1 MTAAIN
7 KGFPKVPIVKS
18 AFLIGSVAPDIPL
31 WLLSLGG
38 IAYYHWIKGWS
49 LERTF
54 SYLFDNLF
62 FHNPFWIAAH
72 NVIHT
77 PILVLVGI
85 ALTWR
90 YRQNISSPYRWFFWF
105 FTACFLHG
113 IVDILTHVDD
123 GPLLFFPLDWSVRFN
138 SPVSYWDLRYY
149 GREFGIFEIVLDL
162 VLLLYLIVP
171 GIYRFLRNRM
181 RG

>member
-1 MTAAIN
+1 M
-7 KGFPKVPIVKS
+7 
-18 AFLIGSVAPDIPL
+18 
-31 WLLSLGG
+31 
-38 IAYYHWIKGWS
+38 
-49 LERTF
+49 
-54 SYLFDNLF
+54 F

-90 YRQNISSPYRWFFWF
+90 YRQNISSPYRWFLWF
-105 FTACFLHG
+105 FAACFLHS

-138 SPVSYWDLRYY
+138 SPVSYWDSRYY
-149 GREFGIFEIVLDL
+149 GREFGIFELGLDL

-171 GIYRFLRNRM
+171 AIYRFLRQRI
-181 RG
+181 G